1 MSKLLI
7 VESPKKA
14 SHIRHMLGSGWD
26 VKATLGHI
34 RDLPLTGESAYVRP
48 PDFAM
53 RYEILDTKHK
63 EIVAGLRAAAK
74 SAEAV
79 YVATDPDREG
89 EGIAWHVCQ
98 VLKIPPK
105 EARRVSYQEV
115 TETAIRKAIQSP
127 RPVNMRMVAAQEAR
141 RALDRIVGWEVSP
154 VLSRLLDAKASAG
167 RVQTPAL
174 GLIVERERAIKSFKP
189 TAFYQVLAHMPGKDG
204 VSGWKAFWIDGT
216 KEGEYFLDKPFAQAL
231 ADALPSMPLVVS
243 KAESKPVCRAPA
255 PPFTTSSMQMDGAR
269 ALKVGVEDIM
279 EAAQGLFY
287 DGHITYHRTDS
298 PNLSEEG
305 ETLLRDALQSAGLP
319 IIERPRRWKAKGD
332 AQEAHEA
339 IRPTFDKVPPSA
351 EVAGEDANQRAL
363 YQLIRKRAMASQM
376 PDAIYQQTSC
386 TLDGGMFQNRPAIF
400 KAVGSV
406 LTDPGWKRLYQE
418 SEDEDSS
425 AENEAANPVPKL
437 QVGQGLRAE
446 RGEVLNKTTKAPP
459 RYTEATLIKALEDH
473 GVGRPSTYAS
483 IIKTLYKRDYM
494 KRKGK
499 APALYPTEL
508 GESVVDALLPF
519 DFAAVDYTREIE
531 ESLDKITEG
540 SMNPRVLLE
549 KSYRDLRKTLDEM
562 PQDERNISCPVDG
575 CGGTVRR
582 MESKRQKGRYFW
594 ACSNRDAHALLQDD
608 DGKPG
613 APFAERAPQSPESEG
628 PTCPDCETPT
638 GRFTTGNGHGYF
650 RCPKGHGSWWD
661 DNGAL
666 GKAWEPMPAGKG
678 GKSVKKAPEK
688 TGKPA
693 TRKRRSA

>member
-127 RPVNMRMVAAQEAR
+127 RPVNMRLVAAQEAR

-174 GLIVERERAIKSFKP
+174 GLIVERERAIKAFKP
-189 TAFYQVLAHMPGKDG
+189 TAYFQIIAHLPGDKGYWRATWQDG
-204 VSGWKAFWIDGT
+204 LPDGQ
-216 KEGEYFLDKPFAQAL
+216 YFQDRGFAEAL
-231 ADALPSMPLVVS
+231 AQVLPSMSLTV
-243 KAESKPVCRAPA
+243 KQADSKPVRRAPP
-255 PPFTTSSMQMDGAR
+255 PPFTTSTLQMDGSR
-269 ALKVGVEDIM
+269 ALRCGAEDIM
-279 EAAQGLFY
+279 KAAQALFEA
-287 DGHITYHRTDS
+287 GAITYHRTDS

-305 ETLLRDALQSAGLP
+305 ETMLRKTLAAMNLP
-319 IIERPRRWKAKGD
+319 VVEKARRWKAKGD

-339 IRPTFDKVPPSA
+339 IRPTKSSQ
-351 EVAGEDANQRAL
+351 ENAGDDAMQQAL
-363 YQLIRKRAMASQM
+363 YQLIRKRALASQM
-376 PDAIYQQTSC
+376 PDAVYQQTSC
-386 TLDGGMFQNRPAIF
+386 TLDGGTFQNRPAIF

-406 LTDPGWKRLYQE
+406 LTDQGWKRLYQE
-418 SEDEDSS
+418 SDDEDSGT
-425 AENEAANPVPKL
+425 ENEAANPVPKL
-437 QVGQGLRAE
+437 QAGQGLQAG

-549 KSYRDLRKTLDEM
+549 KSYRDLRKTLDEI

-613 APFAERAPQSPESEG
+613 VPFAERAPQSPESEG
-628 PTCPDCETPT
+628 PVCPDCGTPT
-638 GRFTTGNGHGYF
+638 GKFTTGNGHGYF

-678 GKSVKKAPEK
+678 GKSVKKTPEK